1 MAPGEYTLTETIAPD
16 GYKLS
21 SETIKFTV
29 KDDGTMTEVVMY
41 NSLYDVPITDL
52 SVSQSLI
59 IFATILVVLGTGMV
73 VYYAKF
79 SK

>member
-1 MAPGEYTLTETIAPD
+1 
-16 GYKLS
+16 
-21 SETIKFTV
+21 
-29 KDDGTMTEVVMY
+29 MTEVVMY